1 MIDPVRNSANEMY
14 DVRRTSGSR
23 VMRHLLVVLF
33 WLAAAWGGNVQAEEK
48 AETEAA
54 QKQQAERHFTL
65 NVLPLLKSKCFAC
78 HGEKADDVKGELN
91 MLSRAGLLEGGESG
105 EAALVPGKPDE
116 GLLMAAVRW
125 DGIEMPPK
133 ENDRLTETQIKVLQK
148 WIADGAPWPDAA
160 AQRRHLADEWSRSET
175 NDGVIVPTSGGLAD
189 EWTYRRYQVDDLW
202 AYRPITR
209 PDAPWSALPDD
220 AARHPIDAFLQDRL
234 NQAGLKPAPPADRAV
249 LLRRLTYDLTGLP
262 PTPKQTEAFLA
273 DDSPRAYENLIDRLL
288 ESPRYGEQWARHWLD
303 VTRYGDTSGFS
314 RDDPRPN
321 AWRYRDYVIRAFND
335 DKPFDRFIAEQIAG
349 DELDE
354 NDPELLIAAG
364 YLRMGPWEHT
374 GMSVAAVTRQQYL
387 DDATNAL
394 GETFLGQVLRCA
406 KCHDHKFDPLP
417 TRDYYRLMASLAPVQ
432 LAERSVPF
440 LPQENTTGFDGR
452 RERFQRL
459 LDEAQQA
466 QAAIGRKEQLAQR
479 KWLEDRGVE
488 IGQGG
493 VAATVRK
500 LPQDERPPRFYGLDY
515 TDLGVQK
522 VLRKR
527 IEYLQQMLLTFEPYA
542 LSVYSGPYRQYSSNK
557 AMMPMPEKMTGEVET
572 VSILMG
578 GSIESPGE
586 PVTPG
591 VLSAAAYPLRDL
603 HQDGW
608 GELPES
614 TTGRRL
620 ELARWI
626 ASEQN
631 PFTARVIVNRIW
643 QHHFGGRGIV
653 ATPNNFGVTGKRP
666 THPALLDFLAAWF
679 MDNGWSI
686 KKLHR
691 LILTSAAYQRS
702 GDHADMA
709 ALREADPTNELLA
722 VYPPRRL
729 TAEEIRDSMLLLS
742 GELDLTMGGPG
753 VFPEINR
760 EVALQPIHVMGSVAP
775 AWQPSP
781 TPGERN
787 RRSIYVYRQRNRSYP
802 LLEVFNRPG
811 SETSCERRDETTVT
825 PQAFA
830 LLNSQNTYDRA
841 LAAAARIQQQAKPK
855 SDQIDAAFRLALGRA
870 PTENERKLCLDH
882 YEQMLAHHREQ
893 KPKPIS
899 PPTEVLR
906 NMVEEMTGES
916 FEWTEPLDIYAG
928 GTYVADLKPWA
939 VEPET
944 RALAEVCLV
953 LMNSNE
959 FVYVY

>member
-1 MIDPVRNSANEMY
+1 MSDRILLPLLLLTGCLLFMAARETSAQ
-14 DVRRTSGSR
+14 
-23 VMRHLLVVLF
+23 
-33 WLAAAWGGNVQAEEK
+33 AAKVSDDD
-48 AETEAA
+48 AA
-54 QKQQAERHFTL
+54 NKLRAERHFTL
-65 NVLPLLKSKCFAC
+65 NVLPLLKNKCFAC
-78 HGEKADDVKGELN
+78 HGEKADDIKGELN
-91 MLSRAGLLEGGESG
+91 VTSRAGLLRGGESG
-105 EAALVPGKPDE
+105 DPTLVPGKPEE
-116 GLLMAAVRW
+116 GLLLAAVRW
-125 DGIEMPPK
+125 DGLEMPPK
-133 ENDRLTETQIKVLQK
+133 ENDRLTQAQIEVLRQ
-148 WIADGAPWPDAA
+148 WVADGAPWPDAA
-160 AQRRHLADEWSRSET
+160 AQKRLLAAEWANAET
-175 NDGVIVPTSGGLAD
+175 EDGVIVPTSGGLSV
-189 EWTYRRYQVDDLW
+189 EWTYRRYKPDDLW
-202 AYRPITR
+202 AYRPISR
-209 PDAPWSALPDD
+209 PEVPWGELADD
-220 AARHPIDAFLQDRL
+220 ATRHPIDAFLQRRL
-234 NQAGLKPAPPADRAV
+234 NEAGLQPAPPADRRA
-249 LLRRLTYDLTGLP
+249 LLRRVTYDLTGLP
-262 PTPKQTEAFLA
+262 PTPEQTEAFLT
-273 DDSPRAYENLIDRLL
+273 DDSPDAYARLIERLL

-335 DKPFDRFIAEQIAG
+335 DKPFDRFILEQLAG
-349 DELDE
+349 DELDS

-387 DDATNAL
+387 DDVTNAI
-394 GETFLGQVLRCA
+394 GETFLGEVLRCA

-417 TRDYYRLMASLAPVQ
+417 TRDYYRLMAALAPVQ

-440 LPQENTTGFDGR
+440 LPEENITGFQTQR
-452 RERFQRL
+452 KRYERL
-459 LDEAQQA
+459 LKEAQDDR
-466 QAAIGRKEQLAQR
+466 AAINRKEQRAQR
-479 KWLEDRGVE
+479 EWLKQRGRTV
-488 IGQGG
+488 GG
-493 VAATVRK
+493 GSVAAAIRK
-500 LPQDERPPRFYGLDY
+500 LPEDQRPPRFYGLGY

-542 LSVYSGPYRQYSSNK
+542 LSVYSGPYRQYSSNR

-572 VSILMG
+572 VSILIG
-578 GSIESPGE
+578 GSLESPSE
-586 PVTPG
+586 TVSPG
-591 VLSAAAYPLRDL
+591 VLSAAAYPRRNL
-603 HQDGW
+603 HEQGW
-608 GELPES
+608 GHLPES

-620 ELARWI
+620 ALARWI
-626 ASEQN
+626 ASRDN

-666 THPALLDFLAAWF
+666 THPELLDFLATWF

-702 GDHADMA
+702 GRYADME
-709 ALREADPTNELLA
+709 ALREVDPTNELLA
-722 VYPPRRL
+722 IYPPRRL
-729 TAEEIRDSMLLLS
+729 AAEEIRDSMLMFS

-781 TPGERN
+781 TPSERN

-802 LLEVFNRPG
+802 LLEVFNRPS

-830 LLNSQNTYDRA
+830 LLNSQNTSDRA
-841 LAAAARIQQQAKPK
+841 LAAAARIERQA
-855 SDQIDAAFRLALGRA
+855 DGLEAQLGRTFQLA
-870 PTENERKLCLDH
+870 FGRRPSESERKLCREH
-882 YEQMLAHHREQ
+882 YERMLAHHRRHR
-893 KPKPIS
+893 PKPSS
-899 PPTEVLR
+899 PPTEVVR
-906 NMVEEMTGES
+906 KMVEEMTGES

-928 GTYVADLKPWA
+928 DDYIADLKPWD
-939 VEPET
+939 VGPST